1 MTNARDPGGPKAAPS
16 STAGA
21 EEAILAARA
30 AKAENL
36 RARGEN
42 PFANDL
48 DPTPVVALGD
58 FRARFAAA
66 RLGDGKYDAAKVT
79 ELSLGTPVH
88 VTGRVVA
95 LRAFGKASFLRLRDR
110 QGEIQLFCRSD
121 SLGDSYPRLEEI
133 EVADF
138 IEAIGLPMVTQKGEL
153 SIEPTRIRL
162 LTKAMRPLP
171 EKWHGLTDVELRYR
185 HRYVD
190 LVANPEVKEIFLARS
205 IIVRELRRYLDDLGF
220 LEVETPTMHT
230 LIGGAAAKPFV
241 THHNA
246 LDMRLFM
253 RIAPELYLKRLVV
266 GGIERVYEI
275 ARCYRNEGIST
286 RHNPEFTMLEA
297 YRAYATYETL
307 MDMTED
313 MLRTVDARL
322 AAQMP
327 EAYARWTAAR
337 PFSFDEPFARVP
349 MKAAVKR
356 ALEAAALPPDVPSEI
371 RKGTSLIKEWA
382 GKSARAKSIDWSN
395 FAKAMA
401 KAETDGEALFLAY
414 EYLAEAFYA
423 EDYRTRSGDKS
434 LPVFTI
440 DYPFEVS
447 PLSRRKDSDPS
458 LVDRFELFVHAREIC
473 NAFSELNDPADQAG
487 RFRDQVAR
495 RQRGDEEA
503 MDYDEDYIR
512 ALEHGLPPTAGLGM
526 GIDRLAMTLTGQS
539 SIRDVILF
547 PLLRSEKP

>member
-1 MTNARDPGGPKAAPS
+1 MSHPRDQAQH
-16 STAGA
+16 AGA

-30 AKAENL
+30 AKAEAM
-36 RARGEN
+36 RQRGEN

-48 DPTPVVALGD
+48 APSPLIALGD
-58 FRARFAAA
+58 LRDRFCGA
-66 RLGDGKYDAAKVT
+66 RLPDGKYDPAKVG
-79 ELSLGTPVH
+79 ELAGGSAVH
-88 VTGRVVA
+88 VAGRVVA
-95 LRAFGKASFLRLRDR
+95 MRGFGKATFLRLRDR
-110 QGEIQLFCRSD
+110 QGEMQLFCRSD
-121 SLGDSYPRLEEI
+121 SLGDGFLRLQEV

-138 IEAIGLPMVTQKGEL
+138 VEAEGLPMVTQKGEL
-153 SIEPTRIRL
+153 SIEPSMVRL
-162 LTKAMRPLP
+162 LTKALRPLP

-190 LVANPEVKEIFLARS
+190 LVANPEVKEIFVARS
-205 IIVRELRRYLDDLGF
+205 IVVRELRRYLDDLGF

-246 LDMRLFM
+246 LDMRLYM

-266 GGIERVYEI
+266 GGVDRVYEL

-313 MLRTVDARL
+313 MLRKVDARL
-322 AAQMP
+322 AAAMP
-327 EAYARWTAAR
+327 EAYPRWMAAR
-337 PFSFDEPFARVP
+337 PFSLEEPFVRIP
-349 MKAAVKR
+349 MKTAVLR
-356 ALEAAALPPDVPSEI
+356 ALERAGLAADVPHEI
-371 RKGTSLIKEWA
+371 RKGTGRIKEWA
-382 GKSARAKSIDWSN
+382 AKSARAKSVDWSN

-401 KAETDGEALFLAY
+401 KVDTDGEALFLAY

-423 EDYRTRSGDKS
+423 EDYRTKSGDKS
-434 LPVFTI
+434 VPVFTI

-458 LVDRFELFVHAREIC
+458 LVDRFELFVHGREIC
-473 NAFSELNDPADQAG
+473 NAFSELNDPVDQAG

-495 RQRGDEEA
+495 RERGDEEA
-503 MDYDEDYIR
+503 MDFDEDYIR

-526 GIDRLAMTLTGQS
+526 GIDRLAMTLTGQP

-547 PLLRSEKP
+547 PLLRPEK

>member
-1 MTNARDPGGPKAAPS
+1 
-16 STAGA
+16 
-21 EEAILAARA
+21 
-30 AKAENL
+30 
-36 RARGEN
+36 
-42 PFANDL
+42 
-48 DPTPVVALGD
+48 
-58 FRARFAAA
+58 
-66 RLGDGKYDAAKVT
+66 
-79 ELSLGTPVH
+79 
-88 VTGRVVA
+88 
-95 LRAFGKASFLRLRDR
+95 
-110 QGEIQLFCRSD
+110 
-121 SLGDSYPRLEEI
+121 
-133 EVADF
+133 
-138 IEAIGLPMVTQKGEL
+138 VTQKGEL
-153 SIEPTRIRL
+153 SIEPTTVRL

-190 LVANPEVKEIFLARS
+190 LVANPEVKEIFVARS

-241 THHNA
+241 THHNT

-266 GGIERVYEI
+266 GGVDRVYEM

-337 PFSFDEPFARVP
+337 PFSLEEPFARVP
-349 MKAAVKR
+349 MKTAVHR
-356 ALEAAALPPDVPSEI
+356 ALERASLPADVPSEI
-371 RKGTSLIKEWA
+371 RKGTSRIKEWA
-382 GKSARAKSIDWSN
+382 QKSARAKAVDWSN
-395 FAKAMA
+395 FAKTMA
-401 KAETDGEALFLAY
+401 KVETDGEALFLAY

-423 EDYRTRSGDKS
+423 EDYKTKSGDKS

-447 PLSRRKDSDPS
+447 PLSRRKDADPS
-458 LVDRFELFVHAREIC
+458 LVDRFELFVHGREIY
-473 NAFSELNDPADQAG
+473 NAFSELNDPVDQAG
-487 RFRDQVAR
+487 RFRDQVSR

-547 PLLRSEKP
+547 PLLRPEKP

>member
-1 MTNARDPGGPKAAPS
+1 MSHPRDQAQH
-16 STAGA
+16 AGA

-30 AKAENL
+30 AKAEAM
-36 RARGEN
+36 RQRGEN

-48 DPTPVVALGD
+48 APSPLIALGD
-58 FRARFAAA
+58 LRARFCGA
-66 RLGDGKYDAAKVT
+66 RLPDGKYDPAKVG
-79 ELSLGTPVH
+79 ELAGGSAVH
-88 VTGRVVA
+88 VAGRVVA
-95 LRAFGKASFLRLRDR
+95 MRGFGKASFLRLRDR
-110 QGEIQLFCRSD
+110 QGEMQLFCRSD
-121 SLGDSYPRLEEI
+121 SLGDGFLRLQEV

-138 IEAIGLPMVTQKGEL
+138 VEAEGLPMVTQKGEL
-153 SIEPTRIRL
+153 SIEPSMVRL
-162 LTKAMRPLP
+162 LTKALRPLP
-171 EKWHGLTDVELRYR
+171 EKWHGLTDIELRYR

-190 LVANPEVKEIFLARS
+190 LVANPEVKEIFVARS
-205 IIVRELRRYLDDLGF
+205 ILVRELRRYLDDLGF

-246 LDMRLFM
+246 LDMRLYM

-266 GGIERVYEI
+266 GGVDRVYEL

-313 MLRTVDARL
+313 MLRKVDARL
-322 AAQMP
+322 AAAMP
-327 EAYARWTAAR
+327 EAYPRWMGAR
-337 PFSFDEPFARVP
+337 PFSLEEPFVRIP
-349 MKAAVKR
+349 MKTAVLR
-356 ALEAAALPPDVPSEI
+356 ALERAGLAADVPHEI
-371 RKGTSLIKEWA
+371 RKGTGRIKEWA
-382 GKSARAKSIDWSN
+382 AKSARAKSIDWSN

-401 KAETDGEALFLAY
+401 KVDTDGEALFLAY

-423 EDYRTRSGDKS
+423 EDYRTKSGDKS
-434 LPVFTI
+434 VPVFTI

-458 LVDRFELFVHAREIC
+458 LVDRFELFVHGREIC
-473 NAFSELNDPADQAG
+473 NAFSELNDPVDQAG

-495 RQRGDEEA
+495 RERGDEEA
-503 MDYDEDYIR
+503 MDFDEDYIR

-526 GIDRLAMTLTGQS
+526 GIDRLAMTLTGQP

-547 PLLRSEKP
+547 PLLRPEK

>member
-1 MTNARDPGGPKAAPS
+1 MSHPRDQAQH
-16 STAGA
+16 AGA

-30 AKAENL
+30 AKAEAM
-36 RARGEN
+36 RQRGEN

-48 DPTPVVALGD
+48 APSPLIALGD
-58 FRARFAAA
+58 LRDRFCGA
-66 RLGDGKYDAAKVT
+66 RLPDGKYDPAKVG
-79 ELSLGTPVH
+79 ELAGGSAVH
-88 VTGRVVA
+88 VAGRVVA
-95 LRAFGKASFLRLRDR
+95 MRGFGKATFLRLRDR
-110 QGEIQLFCRSD
+110 QGEMQLFCRSD
-121 SLGDSYPRLEEI
+121 SLGEGFLRLQEV

-138 IEAIGLPMVTQKGEL
+138 VEAEGLPMVTQKGEL
-153 SIEPTRIRL
+153 SIEPSMVRL
-162 LTKAMRPLP
+162 LTKALRPLP

-190 LVANPEVKEIFLARS
+190 LVANPEVKEIFVARS
-205 IIVRELRRYLDDLGF
+205 ILVRELRRYLDDLGF

-246 LDMRLFM
+246 LDMRLYM

-266 GGIERVYEI
+266 GGVDRVYEL

-313 MLRTVDARL
+313 MLRKVDARL
-322 AAQMP
+322 AAAMP
-327 EAYARWTAAR
+327 EAYPRWMAAR
-337 PFSFDEPFARVP
+337 PFSLEEPFVRIP
-349 MKAAVKR
+349 MKTAVLR
-356 ALEAAALPPDVPSEI
+356 ALDRAGLAADVPHEI
-371 RKGTSLIKEWA
+371 RKGTGRIKEWA
-382 GKSARAKSIDWSN
+382 AKSARAKSVDWSN

-401 KAETDGEALFLAY
+401 KVDTDGEALFLAY

-423 EDYRTRSGDKS
+423 EDYRTKSGDKS
-434 LPVFTI
+434 VPVFTI

-458 LVDRFELFVHAREIC
+458 LVDRFELFVHGREIC
-473 NAFSELNDPADQAG
+473 NAFSELNDPVDQAG

-495 RQRGDEEA
+495 RERGDEEA
-503 MDYDEDYIR
+503 MDFDEDYIR

-526 GIDRLAMTLTGQS
+526 GIDRLAMTLTGQP

-547 PLLRSEKP
+547 PLLRPEK